1 MLRKVMGM
9 QVAWIQELFKKRE
22 REREKEEVPALI
34 ANSSLEKWKEAFT
47 LAKRHNFW
55 PLSSSQ
61 ELKVGNLPFGKL
73 RQLFFLILKAMSI
86 VNKGTLQTQKHKIR
100 NISNLITHRA
110 PLLNYIRFSSD
121 FLFYICLFL
130 SILFI

>member
-9 QVAWIQELFKKRE
+9 QVAWIQELLKKKDR
-22 REREKEEVPALI
+22 EEVPALI

-73 RQLFFLILKAMSI
+73 KQLFFLILKAMSI
-86 VNKGTLQTQKHKIR
+86 VNKENLQTQKHKKKKK
-100 NISNLITHRA
+100 NSNLITHRV
-110 PLLNYIRFSSD
+110 PLLNYIRFSPD